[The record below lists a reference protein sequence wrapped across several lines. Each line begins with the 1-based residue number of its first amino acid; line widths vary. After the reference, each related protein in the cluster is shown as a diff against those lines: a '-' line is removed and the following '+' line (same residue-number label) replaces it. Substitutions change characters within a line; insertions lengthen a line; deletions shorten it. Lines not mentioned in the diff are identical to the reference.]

1 VEFTM
6 ARSLKLTENVIKAL
20 EKPPKGTRLTIND
33 TGQPGLDLRITDK
46 GAMSWSVPYR
56 IGIKTKRYTLGRWP
70 TILVKDARVEARD
83 VLRQLNKGEDP
94 QATKRKARL
103 EPDPATVQEV
113 GDAYLVFFGNKA
125 SERQVR
131 LALTRDLYPALGDVP
146 MREVTTP
153 QIVAVLDAIQTRAKA
168 SGRKGDA
175 MVNRVRAVF
184 SVLWSWALERG
195 YVEVNH
201 VKMTKRRV
209 LHSRDRVLNEA
220 EVKTLWSAQETNAP
234 YTVRMVSRLILVT
247 AQRRSEV
254 ACATWNELDLDSK
267 IWTIPGSRTKS
278 GRTHRLPLSDLAVE
292 LLDEVRNRA
301 GNSPFWFPSRWGKRR
316 GLHPIDPNT
325 ISRFW
330 SENAEPVWKLT
341 NVRPHD
347 LRRTAST
354 AMAEMKYARREVI
367 SAILNHSYS
376 DVTAVYVRAEM
387 IDEQR
392 EALQS
397 WGNYLR
403 ELTTVVVA
411 HIPK

>member
-1 VEFTM
+1 M
-6 ARSLKLTENVIKAL
+6 ARSLKLTENLIKAL
-20 EKPPKGTRLTIND
+20 EKAPKGTRLTIND

-56 IGIKTKRYTLGRWP
+56 IGKKTKRYTFGRWP
-70 TILVKDARVEARD
+70 TIPVKDARVEARD
-83 VLRQLNKGEDP
+83 VLRRLNKGEDP
-94 QATKRKARL
+94 QAAKQKARL

-146 MREVTTP
+146 IREVTKP
-153 QIVAVLDAIQTRAKA
+153 QIVAVLDSVQARAKA

-175 MVNRVRAVF
+175 MSNRVRAVF
-184 SVLWSWALERG
+184 SVLWSWAMG
-195 YVEVNH
+195 KGFVEENPVEQ
-201 VKMTKRRV
+201 VKRLK
-209 LHSRDRVLNEA
+209 LLSRDRVLE
-220 EVKTLWSAQETNAP
+220 ESEIKTLWSSLETDAP
-234 YTVRMVSRLILVT
+234 YTVRMISRLIMVT

-254 ACATWNELDLDSK
+254 ACATWKELDLDSK
-267 IWTIPGSRTKS
+267 IWTIPASRTKS
-278 GRTHRLPLSDLAVE
+278 GRSQRLPLSDLALE
-292 LLDEVRNRA
+292 LLDEVRSRA

-325 ISRFW
+325 ISRYW
-330 SENAEPVWKLT
+330 SENAEPLWGLT
-341 NVRPHD
+341 NVRLHD

-354 AMAEMKYARREVI
+354 LMAQKRFARREVI

-376 DVTAVYVRAEM
+376 DVTSVYVRAEM

-397 WGNYLR
+397 LGNYLR
-403 ELTTVVVA
+403 DLTSA
-411 HIPK
+411 SS